1 MGRGGSVIR
10 RIDAVVGGLVFET
23 LDHGFGVE
31 VRSADDV
38 ESVEEKSDDEDG
50 DNVGGTGARS
60 LSVPKFHYYIL
71 QDIYFFD

>member
-1 MGRGGSVIR
+1 
-10 RIDAVVGGLVFET
+10 

-50 DNVGGTGARS
+50 DNAGGTGARS